1 MKIVFYSFLLM
12 TFSVAL
18 AEVTPKNIYDAIF
31 LDKTLSQAQK
41 KDLFKGMYPTVKGD
55 LTVSDKKDFAKIF
68 GFVFD
73 RATFNVEADK
83 ATKSQPS
90 STSATLTESVTKA
103 IGEVAKATD
112 KKLATKAALQVIG
125 RDIASG
131 VATASGLKADEV
143 GAALIAGMT
152 DKK

>member
-12 TFSVAL
+12 TFSIVL

-41 KDLFKGMYPTVKGD
+41 KDLFKGMYPTVKED

-73 RATFNVEADK
+73 NATFYVEADK

-112 KKLATKAALQVIG
+112 KKVATKAALRVIG
-125 RDIASG
+125 KDIASG
-131 VATASGLKADEV
+131 VATASGLNADEV
-143 GAALIAGMT
+143 GAALVAGM
-152 DKK
+152 K